1 MPSLQPARLGIA
13 SMASAPPR
21 IAAVLLLLFQREG
34 EDYVVLTRRTD
45 TVATHKGQIS
55 LPGGMREDDDE
66 SLLQTALR
74 ETREE
79 LGIDTGQVEIVGQ
92 LAEVPTVV
100 SNFLVT
106 PFVARLAGPP
116 AYRPDPGEVAE
127 VIEVPLSALR
137 NPDNFW
143 EEVVVVEGAGEK
155 RKAYFFRYGEHI
167 IWGATARILKHYLD
181 TRLS

>member
-1 MPSLQPARLGIA
+1 MPLPHTARLGIT

-21 IAAVLLLLFQREG
+21 IAAVLLLLFQRDG
-34 EDYVVLTRRTD
+34 EDHIVLTRRTD
-45 TVATHKGQIS
+45 AVATHKGQIS
-55 LPGGMREDDDE
+55 LPGGMREDGDE

-79 LGIDTGQVEIVGQ
+79 LGIDTSQVEVLGQ

-116 AYRPDPGEVAE
+116 AYRPHPGEVAE

-143 EEVVVVEGAGEK
+143 EEETERAGE
-155 RKAYFFRYGEHI
+155 RWKAYFFRYGEHI

-181 TRLS
+181 TTPS